1 MESSAGAEGKT
12 AFMLRLINAAVDISE
27 CQPQHQDPP
36 ESTECEVVA
45 PFFSLGFDAFKMRT
59 LAISFMWNEL

>member
-1 MESSAGAEGKT
+1 
-12 AFMLRLINAAVDISE
+12 MLRLINAAVDISE